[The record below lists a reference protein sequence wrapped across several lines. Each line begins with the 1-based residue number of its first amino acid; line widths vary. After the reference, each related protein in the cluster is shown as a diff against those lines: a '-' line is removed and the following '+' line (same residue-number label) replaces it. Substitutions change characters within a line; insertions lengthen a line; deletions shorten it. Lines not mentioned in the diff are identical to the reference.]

1 MFPALAMTA
10 AQLSAL
16 IFIALLIIT
25 GVVIMSLTPNDILN
39 PRPDHNPNN
48 DEPPTRNPSGAD
60 ILYKGVVAILI
71 IGLIGIIVTAIL
83 H

>member
-1 MFPALAMTA
+1 MFPALVMTA

-16 IFIALLIIT
+16 IFITLLIIT
-25 GVVIMSLTPNDILN
+25 GVVIVSLTPNDILN
-39 PRPDHNPNN
+39 PRPDHDLDNNELPNQNPG
-48 DEPPTRNPSGAD
+48 GAD
-60 ILYKGVVAILI
+60 TLYKGVVAILI

>member
-16 IFIALLIIT
+16 IFIALLLIT

-39 PRPDHNPNN
+39 PRPDHDLDNN
-48 DEPPTRNPSGAD
+48 EPPTQNPDGAD
-60 ILYKGVVAILI
+60 TLYKGVVAILI
-71 IGLIGIIVTAIL
+71 LGLVGTVVTACL